1 MDKRLIFG
9 IVIAIVIIV
18 CLGAYVG
25 TQNQES
31 TQLNLANASNGTT
44 DSSSV
49 NSSANQNSGNQANNN
64 GNSSKQTVKAK
75 TVICPAC
82 HGTGVSYCM
91 GCQGTGVE
99 TCTACGGDGKINLY
113 NPNTKKWVIISCSKC
128 GGDGKITCTVCG
140 GSSGK
145 AKCGACGGD
154 GHIDSGDK
162 GYSGQQ

>member
-9 IVIAIVIIV
+9 IIIAIIIIIG
-18 CLGAYVG
+18 LGAYMG
-25 TQNQES
+25 TQNQENI
-31 TQLNLANASNGTT
+31 QLANVSNGTA
-44 DSSSV
+44 DSNSV
-49 NSSANQNSGNQANNN
+49 NTSADQNSNQVNNTN
-64 GNSSKQTVKAK
+64 KQTVKAK

-82 HGTGVSYCM
+82 HGTGLSYCM

-99 TCTACGGDGKINLY
+99 TCVACGGDGKINLY
-113 NPNTKKWVIISCSKC
+113 NPNTKKWTTISCTKC
-128 GGDGKITCTVCG
+128 SGDGKITCTICG
-140 GSSGK
+140 GNGGK